1 MNRVGIFLDRDGTII
16 KEVDYLHSPSQ
27 IQLLAESS
35 EAIRIAN
42 KLGLH
47 LFIVTNQ
54 SGIARGLLSEQEL
67 EIIHHALITQLNCK
81 DAKIDGLYYCP
92 HHPEVGSDKYR
103 IDCECRKPKTGML
116 RQASKEHG
124 IDLSRSF
131 VIGDKMIDIQTGN
144 NCGARTILVLTGYGE
159 EELTICRLNKIHI
172 DYVATN
178 LIDAV
183 KYIQEIINKEQPQT
197 ATTKT
202 S

>member
-16 KEVDYLHSPSQ
+16 KEVDYLRSPSQ
-27 IQLLAESS
+27 IQLIAESS

-54 SGIARGLLSEQEL
+54 SGIARGLLTEQEL
-67 EIIHHALITQLNCK
+67 EIIHQNLMAQLK
-81 DAKIDGLYYCP
+81 SQGAKIDGLYYCP

-116 RQASKEHG
+116 RQASKDHG

-131 VIGDKMIDIQTGN
+131 VVGDKMIDIQTGN
-144 NCGARTILVLTGYGE
+144 NCGASTILVLTGYGE
-159 EELTICRLNKIHI
+159 EELKICRLNKIHI
-172 DYVATN
+172 DYVAAN

-183 KYIQEIINKEQPQT
+183 QYIQEIINKEQPQT
-197 ATTKT
+197 ATIKT